1 MADFRVRKRPGGD
14 FDVVPAALESTTA
27 DRRVRHVRGY
37 RKDHAPHAITMIDP
51 DNLAPT
57 IRAIQGRMR
66 QHQRAGGFTSYLF
79 IDDQL
84 RVYVMSESQSVVASW
99 LRDHVDW
106 LVSVYASRRPD
117 GRTTNPDGTP
127 FNTATAEG
135 LAGDIETHLA
145 DLRSTP

>member
-1 MADFRVRKRPGGD
+1 MSCP
-14 FDVVPAALESTTA
+14 PAAS
-27 DRRVRHVRGY
+27 DRVEKTEPARKGRVVRAY
-37 RKDHAPHAITMIDP
+37 RKDHEPHAITMIDP

-99 LRDHVDW
+99 LRDHFDW

-127 FNTATAEG
+127 FNTATEAG
-135 LAGDIETHLA
+135 LADDIGEHLA
-145 DLRSTP
+145 LRGRP